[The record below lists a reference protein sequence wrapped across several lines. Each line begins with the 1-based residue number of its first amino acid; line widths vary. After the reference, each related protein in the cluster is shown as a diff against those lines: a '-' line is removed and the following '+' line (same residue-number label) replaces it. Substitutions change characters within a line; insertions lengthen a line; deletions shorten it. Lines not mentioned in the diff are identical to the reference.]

1 MNIIII
7 FICILSAACSSTD
20 VPVWHSPCQQSIK
33 CASHHH
39 HHQGRDQG
47 FFVCVSSLANPLFW
61 MHIPILASP
70 TVGEQ
75 DCAAD
80 NCCPRTHND
89 HKQDD
94 QMDLS
99 AFAWFARFVK
109 TFSIQVATFLASLVL
124 IKLVKLMFP
133 SRKALK
139 AYKFPFYQIFWI
151 SSSTFWGS
159 VLPGCCWW
167 GKINS
172 DQSFK
177 KGFPRIP
184 N

>member
-1 MNIIII
+1 MLTILPVFIVMNIIII
-7 FICILSAACSSTD
+7 FIWILSAACSSTD

-39 HHQGRDQG
+39 HHHQGRDQE

-99 AFAWFARFVK
+99 AFA
-109 TFSIQVATFLASLVL
+109 
-124 IKLVKLMFP
+124 
-133 SRKALK
+133 
-139 AYKFPFYQIFWI
+139 
-151 SSSTFWGS
+151 
-159 VLPGCCWW
+159 
-167 GKINS
+167 
-172 DQSFK
+172 
-177 KGFPRIP
+177 
-184 N
+184 

>member
-1 MNIIII
+1 MLTILPVFIVMNIIII
-7 FICILSAACSSTD
+7 FIWFLSAACSSTD

-39 HHQGRDQG
+39 HHHQGRDQE

-80 NCCPRTHND
+80 NCCPHT

-109 TFSIQVATFLASLVL
+109 HFLFKLQL
-124 IKLVKLMFP
+124 IWRVWCWSNWSNLCSHRGKL
-133 SRKALK
+133 
-139 AYKFPFYQIFWI
+139 
-151 SSSTFWGS
+151 
-159 VLPGCCWW
+159 
-167 GKINS
+167 
-172 DQSFK
+172 
-177 KGFPRIP
+177 
-184 N
+184 